1 MFVDLES
8 LTISASFKKSFQF
21 CLDRWK
27 TSIRWIVCACCFR
40 DSEGLQQQQV
50 VPQLCFQI
58 LLFLVWSREP
68 KKHQTCESFL
78 NWRNAVETVW
88 ISTFWYREGI
98 KRGTCPPRFFSFPE
112 VVSKDNTNSMSGF
125 FDVRCVRI
133 SAFSM
138 EWPWVATGKPRVPP
152 YLCENLTGCAR
163 QLCWVGS
170 LRARCISSNSEL
182 RARPTLWKKQINT
195 WHLHTQKKA
204 FLRWWCS

>member
-27 TSIRWIVCACCFR
+27 TSIWWIVCACCFR

-58 LLFLVWSREP
+58 HLFLVWSREP

-88 ISTFWYREGI
+88 KSYILISRRYQTWHVPSAFFF
-98 KRGTCPPRFFSFPE
+98 FFSFPE

-133 SAFSM
+133 SANPPSSDR
-138 EWPWVATGKPRVPP
+138 WLQRVPRVPP
-152 YLCENLTGCAR
+152 YLCENLAGCAR
-163 QLCWVGS
+163 QLCWVTS
-170 LRARCISSNSEL
+170 LRVRCIPHCERN
-182 RARPTLWKKQINT
+182 R
-195 WHLHTQKKA
+195 
-204 FLRWWCS
+204 